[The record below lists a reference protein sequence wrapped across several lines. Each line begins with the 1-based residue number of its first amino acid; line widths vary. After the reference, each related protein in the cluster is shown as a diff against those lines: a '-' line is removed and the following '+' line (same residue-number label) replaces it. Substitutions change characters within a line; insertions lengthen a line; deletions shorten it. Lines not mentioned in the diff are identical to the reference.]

1 MEVNVNPEEEAV
13 TPVEEV
19 HSETDLST
27 TTDESVNVNVVVPPP
42 ETGDDEVKE
51 LEEKLDEHH
60 HPELEAK
67 LDAILAKLET
77 PEPAHEEVVDETKE
91 EETGEEE
98 PEGQFESPGVKK
110 KSWLYGV
117 ER

>member
-1 MEVNVNPEEEAV
+1 VEVNVNPEEEAV

-19 HSETDLST
+19 RNETDLST
-27 TTDESVNVNVVVPPP
+27 TTDDSVHVNVVVPPP
-42 ETGDDEVKE
+42 EGDDHEVEE
-51 LEEKLDEHH
+51 LKDKIEEHR
-60 HPELEAK
+60 HPELESK

-91 EETGEEE
+91 EEIGEEE
-98 PEGQFESPGVKK
+98 PEGQFESPGTKRR
-110 KSWLYGV
+110 SWLYGV

>member
-1 MEVNVNPEEEAV
+1 MEVNVNPEEESV

-19 HSETDLST
+19 SNETDLST
-27 TTDESVNVNVVVPPP
+27 TTDDSVHVNVVVPPP
-42 ETGDDEVKE
+42 EGGDEEVKE
-51 LEEKLDEHH
+51 LKEKIEEHH
-60 HPELEAK
+60 HPELESK

-91 EETGEEE
+91 EETVEEE
-98 PEGQFESPGVKK
+98 PEGQFESPGPKK
-110 KSWLYGV
+110 RSWLYGV